1 MYKYVKLKLLLFIIS
16 MVIGNFVVSN
26 EKYMI
31 VTSDFSYDSSYQV
44 YAVLA
49 PTTETKISSEMKGMI
64 KHIHFL
70 PGDRFKKGDILVSFK
85 CEDIHIE
92 LKRVNAELKAT
103 LIAKD
108 SSNEL
113 KSLDAIS
120 DVDLSKVET
129 EHKKKLI
136 EREKFEYEVRKC
148 TVYAPHNGEVVGKSI
163 NNNEL
168 VKIGDPLLHIMNNK
182 DLKVKMYIPSI
193 WLNKVDVNSY
203 FTLSLQEFGERH
215 AIKGKVIKIVRNV
228 DPASQSVLI
237 YGEIKKNE
245 GLFSGMSGVASFH
258 TLLNNEE

>member
-1 MYKYVKLKLLLFIIS
+1 MYKYVELKFLLFIIS
-16 MVIGNFVVSN
+16 MVVGNFVVSN

-31 VTSDFSYDSSYQV
+31 ITSDFSYDSSYQV

-49 PTTETKISSEMKGMI
+49 PTTEAKISSERKGVI
-64 KHIHFL
+64 KHVHFL
-70 PGDRFKKGDILVSFK
+70 PGDKFKKGDILVSFK
-85 CEDIHIE
+85 CDDIHIE
-92 LKRVNAELKAT
+92 LKRVHAELQAT

-120 DVDLSKVET
+120 DVDLSKAET

-136 EREKFEYEVRKC
+136 ELEKFEYEVTKC

-163 NNNEL
+163 NNNEI
-168 VKIGDPLLHIMNNK
+168 VRIGDPLIHIMNNK

-193 WLNKVDVNSY
+193 WLNKVNINSY
-203 FTLSLQEFGERH
+203 FTLSLQEFGGKH
-215 AIKGKVIKIVRNV
+215 AIQGKVIKIVRNV
-228 DPASQSVLI
+228 DPTSQSILI
-237 YGEIKKNE
+237 YGEIKNNE

-258 TLLNNEE
+258 SLLKSEE